1 MLSTLTYPD
10 PTPLKIHRYARI
22 LSTSVHVPEQVVT
35 NEDIIR
41 RYDLIASDRA
51 VQYSIGIKERRFA
64 KENTLPSELLVEA
77 ARQCLELAHLDPEQL
92 DRVLYTKLLGD
103 QILPATSL
111 KVLQE
116 LGIRRGIPAF
126 DILAACS
133 GFVHLMDMAIR
144 YIDSG
149 DDYVLILGGDISS
162 RQAGARNKK
171 DTRTIFLQ
179 GDAVVGML
187 LGRSDTQHFLASYLY
202 TDNTYFD
209 YSYIPFGT
217 ELLNKTRQFN
227 NEMFNMQM
235 PDGMVVH
242 QSVIDSCE
250 LVSGKL
256 LKQAGLTLQDIDVV
270 ITSDQTT
277 FTWKAQLEKLG
288 VPEEKSTSLFYRYGN
303 TVAALSPINL
313 HEMIVTGR
321 LQRGMLVLF
330 MAHGAGAS
338 GGGLIFKY

>member
-1 MLSTLTYPD
+1 MLSKLTYPD
-10 PTPLKIHRYARI
+10 PAPLNIHRYARI

-64 KENTLPSELLVEA
+64 AENTLPSELLVEA
-77 ARQCLELAHLDPEQL
+77 ARQCLEQAHLDPEQL

-162 RQAGARNKK
+162 RQAGASNKK

-250 LVSGKL
+250 LVSSKL

-288 VPEEKSTSLFYRYGN
+288 VPEEKSTSSFYRYGN

-338 GGGLIFKY
+338 GGGLIFRY